1 MAVININSG
10 GPEGKEREF
19 GLTWSSDLPSVR
31 KPYTRKAH
39 IPEDD
44 VVFKDAKGGSEG
56 YIDIFP
62 TGEDSNTISGTA
74 TVKIHLPS
82 DMPEVFPYSAFEA
95 VYNITE
101 GTKFELYVPA
111 ELVADF
117 KAATGWSDYAD
128 VIFAEPEK
136 EETQEETPGEP

>member
-44 VVFKDAKGGSEG
+44 VVFGGGDGSLD
-56 YIDIFP
+56 YFVSLNVNVAP
-62 TGEDSNTISGTA
+62 NVISGDS
-74 TVKIHLPS
+74 VFRIHIP
-82 DMPEVFPYSAFEA
+82 DKDGEVIEFAFLLSTYDISG
-95 VYNITE
+95 VTNIE
-101 GTKFELYVPA
+101 FYVPA
-111 ELVADF
+111 DLVDDY
-117 KAATGWSDYAD
+117 KAATGWSDYAG
-128 VIFAEPEK
+128 VIFAEPEE

>member
-44 VVFKDAKGGSEG
+44 VVFKDAESSGVELFDIEAEFDPDTNIGGKGNINFRIVADSVQQVEG
-56 YIDIFP
+56 FSDFKNMLNIQ
-62 TGEDSNTISGTA
+62 
-74 TVKIHLPS
+74 KI
-82 DMPEVFPYSAFEA
+82 
-95 VYNITE
+95 
-101 GTKFELYVPA
+101 YVPA
-111 ELVADF
+111 ELVDDY
-117 KAATGWSDYAD
+117 KEDSGWSEYSDI
-128 VIFAEPEK
+128 IFADPE
-136 EETQEETPGEP
+136 EETVEDEPEETPSEP

>member
-44 VVFKDAKGGSEG
+44 VVFCDAASGGELFDIEYMVTEDAYIIGKGNINLHITTNS
-56 YIDIFP
+56 
-62 TGEDSNTISGTA
+62 
-74 TVKIHLPS
+74 VKQVSFFS
-82 DMPEVFPYSAFEA
+82 DLKEML
-95 VYNITE
+95 NIQ
-101 GTKFELYVPA
+101 KVYVPA
-111 ELVADF
+111 DLVDDY
-117 KAATGWSDYAD
+117 KEDSGWSEYAD
-128 VIFAEPEK
+128 IIFADP
-136 EETQEETPGEP
+136 EETPGEP

>member
-39 IPEDD
+39 ILEDD
-44 VVFKDAKGGSEG
+44 VVFKGTEAAIPELNIRFDSTTNAIGGFSLDG
-56 YIDIFP
+56 PVKVNLHVDKDTPP
-62 TGEDSNTISGTA
+62 TLYVPDLNIEDFSG
-74 TVKIHLPS
+74 L
-82 DMPEVFPYSAFEA
+82 A
-95 VYNITE
+95 V
-101 GTKFELYVPA
+101 YVPA
-111 ELVADF
+111 EAVDDYKEASV
-117 KAATGWSDYAD
+117 WSDYAD
-128 VIFAEPEK
+128 FIFAEPEEE